1 MRGSETGLW
10 MLRDNLQ
17 NISHPWTNIL
27 RKQVPNV
34 DVTNVTIAGEIVEN
48 DLKVNISH
56 HFSISVY
63 TFSHEKGEPMPYRIK
78 IPTKNVTLRH
88 VKDFLPK
95 KGAFR

>member
-34 DVTNVTIAGEIVEN
+34 DVTNVTVAGEIVEN
-48 DLKVNISH
+48 GLKVNISYQFFPFQFTH
-56 HFSISVY
+56 SAMRRVNH
-63 TFSHEKGEPMPYRIK
+63 
-78 IPTKNVTLRH
+78 
-88 VKDFLPK
+88 
-95 KGAFR
+95 A